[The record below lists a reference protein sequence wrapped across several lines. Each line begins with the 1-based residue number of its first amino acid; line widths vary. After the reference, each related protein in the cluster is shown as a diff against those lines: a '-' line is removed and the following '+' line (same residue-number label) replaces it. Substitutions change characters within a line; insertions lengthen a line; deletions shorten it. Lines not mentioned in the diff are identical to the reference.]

1 MARKITVVCDDDV
14 EVISITTKSNK
25 PEGASW
31 VIGIF
36 DVTNASEVRMPEIK
50 DDNKLNKPEV

>member
-14 EVISITTKSNK
+14 EVLSITTRSNK
-25 PEGASW
+25 AEGASW

-36 DVTNASEVRMPEIK
+36 DVTNTSEVRMPEIK